1 MQCAKSQG
9 RFFVCNVP
17 ALYICSPSA
26 VITDFDP
33 ADVAKQLTVLD
44 ADYFYK
50 VDVSEMLY
58 WAKDHN
64 EEKCPRLTL
73 FTMHFNNVSQW

>member
-1 MQCAKSQG
+1 MS
-9 RFFVCNVP
+9 VCPRSVV
-17 ALYICSPSA
+17 LILFLLFYSR
-26 VITDFDP
+26 VVTITDFDP
-33 ADVAKQLTVLD
+33 SDVAKQLTILD

-58 WAKDHN
+58 WAKEHS